1 MNYACPFNVIGIA
14 PAVKLEEIGKLEEAA
29 QVLKSNFGMYQ
40 LQQLPTK
47 LKDIFKKYTNSEDM
61 FWLGKVN
68 GKKLLMLSA
77 KATIFKFSDVNLYSS
92 RTSNHCRFDFLKKL

>member
-1 MNYACPFNVIGIA
+1 MCDQHCAAGEASVAVTRG
-14 PAVKLEEIGKLEEAA
+14 VKLEDVGKLEEAP
-29 QVLKSNFGMYQ
+29 QVLKSNFGLDE

-47 LKDIFKKYTNSEDM
+47 FKDISEDI

-92 RTSNHCRFDFLKKL
+92 RRSLEYIFRKWRFMK

>member
-1 MNYACPFNVIGIA
+1 MLEFIRRQ
-14 PAVKLEEIGKLEEAA
+14 VKLEDVGKLEEAP
-29 QVLKSNFGMYQ
+29 QVLKSNFGLDE

-47 LKDIFKKYTNSEDM
+47 FKDISEDI

-77 KATIFKFSDVNLYSS
+77 KATIFKFSYVNLYSS
-92 RTSNHCRFDFLKKL
+92 